1 MRYVWGT
8 ILLILGIARIAMGRV
23 FQGGLSITLG
33 LIVMLAPE
41 NDKQVNNK
49 QNRARQLEGIWQELI
64 PGIEVGS
71 SMLAKVKGWATYS
84 GIAAVFG
91 MKQMAN
97 KLLAT
102 LAPKLRNPAAQSP
115 QLAMQQLRAVTAG
128 MEAERPTN
136 PRAAVASFQPKDDL
150 LFSIF
155 PFSCRAG
162 QEAPLNGLLL
172 ITTSHL
178 VFIDLPE
185 TPQNAPLITQLRR
198 VELNLGARE
207 GDLYQVGLFKSQ
219 LTSGRDLSQLFL
231 PEVVREA
238 MLTAFDNNKTY
249 SLDLRKVQSVNWSPP
264 DKQAGHLAAM
274 LLQAPTQY
282 IQFWQPSGGSVVGI
296 RAAATAVMEG
306 CWLSTNPLLPAQ
318 LDNGAR
324 GWKRVVI
331 EVPAA
336 R

>member
-1 MRYVWGT
+1 MRYVWGSL
-8 ILLILGIARIAMGRV
+8 LLIVGILRLSMGRPIQGCISLVLGI
-23 FQGGLSITLG
+23 
-33 LIVMLAPE
+33 LIMVLPE
-41 NDKQVNNK
+41 NDKGANNK
-49 QNRARQLEGIWQELI
+49 QNRARQMEGIWQELI
-64 PGIEVGS
+64 PGIEAGG
-71 SMLAKVKGWATYS
+71 SMLAKVRSWATYS

-97 KLLAT
+97 KLVVT
-102 LAPKLRNPAAQSP
+102 LAPKLRNPSAQSP

-128 MEAERPTN
+128 MEAERPAN
-136 PRAAVASFQPKDDL
+136 PKAAVASFQPKDDL
-150 LFSIF
+150 LFSIY

-162 QEAPLNGLLL
+162 QEDPLNGLLL

-185 TPQNAPLITQLRR
+185 APQNAPLINQLRR

-231 PEVVREA
+231 PDVVREA
-238 MLTAFDNNKTY
+238 MLTAFDTNKTY
-249 SLDLRKVQSVNWSPP
+249 SLDLRNVQSVNWSPP

-324 GWKRVVI
+324 GWKRA
-331 EVPAA
+331 ELSGASL
-336 R
+336 